1 MTKILKAKFPEKCIG
16 CELCILE
23 MQRQINK
30 IGFEG
35 SVIRILKKPRED
47 TDGLEY
53 SIVLDPQVN
62 KFDIKKIKEIC
73 PTQVF
78 TIENQ
83 ENGLIS

>member
-1 MTKILKAKFPEKCIG
+1 
-16 CELCILE
+16 

-35 SVIRILKKPRED
+35 SVIRVLKKPRMNTD
-47 TDGLEY
+47 GADGLEY
-53 SIVLDPQVN
+53 SIVLDPQIN

-78 TIENQ
+78 TIEDQ
-83 ENGLIS
+83 ENGLIG

>member
-35 SVIRILKKPRED
+35 SVIRVLKKPRENA
-47 TDGLEY
+47 DGLEY

-62 KFDIKKIKEIC
+62 NFDIKKIKEIC

-78 TIENQ
+78 TIEDQ